1 MTTILKVFT
10 LHLFIMLHGV
20 HGHIYDVTEYGAEP
34 SNIDNK
40 DAFLAAWRAACGS
53 AAGNATLLIP
63 EGTFAVSTVEFSG
76 PCKNGRSPLAVV
88 VDGVLHPCAGGCH
101 RKSGDDDVWITFSGV
116 SNLLVTGAGTLDG
129 RGGEHGHS
137 NGGGKSKT
145 TTVREI
151 FFNFLVKRNGEVD
164 DDDDEYT
171 HMANICADPG
181 AGQRGERDAT
191 SRRSR
196 LRIEAPAASR
206 NTDGIH
212 VGLSSHVTV
221 ADSLVGT
228 GDDCVSIGPGSS
240 GVVIAG
246 VACGPGHGISV
257 GSLGREEGEG
267 DVRGLVVRNCTVVG
281 TTNGLRIKTWPG
293 SPPSRAFNITF
304 RDIVM
309 SNVSNPIIIDQHYC
323 PHAHCS
329 DIAKPSLV
337 QISDV
342 TYERI
347 EGTSSSR
354 VAVQLL
360 CSEDRPCSGVRFDR
374 VNLSCGRERCGSK
387 FSNVEG
393 TKPTLV
399 AADEAAAFG
408 PGAVPPPDQDADVV
422 ESQH

>member
-1 MTTILKVFT
+1 MVSRKLICNEEIVRNMGRNILFQKKYERVWY
-10 LHLFIMLHGV
+10 LV
-20 HGHIYDVTEYGAEP
+20 YV
-34 SNIDNK
+34 K
-40 DAFLAAWRAACGS
+40 AFLAAWRAACGS

-137 NGGGKSKT
+137 NGGGKLT
-145 TTVREI
+145 TTTTNTHIWRTFVQTLELDSVANATVRGLR
-151 FFNFLVKRNGEVD
+151 FLNS
-164 DDDDEYT
+164 
-171 HMANICADPG
+171 
-181 AGQRGERDAT
+181 RGFHLNLH
-191 SRRSR
+191 RSSHVAAER

>member
-1 MTTILKVFT
+1 MTVILKVFI
-10 LHLFIMLHGV
+10 LHLLIMLHGV
-20 HGHIYDVTEYGAEP
+20 QGHIYDVTEYGAEP
-34 SNIDNK
+34 SNVDNK
-40 DAFLAAWRAACGS
+40 DAFVAAWRAACGS

-63 EGTFAVSTVEFSG
+63 EGTFAVSNIEFSG
-76 PCKNGRSPLAVV
+76 PCKNGHSPLAVV
-88 VDGVLHPCAGGCH
+88 VDGVLHPCAGSCH
-101 RKSGDDDVWITFSGV
+101 RKSDDVWITFSSI

-129 RGGEHGHS
+129 RGGERHS
-137 NGGGKSKT
+137 NGAKSKT
-145 TTVREI
+145 TTFDNTTSITQTLELNSVANATVRGLK
-151 FFNFLVKRNGEVD
+151 FLNS
-164 DDDDEYT
+164 
-171 HMANICADPG
+171 
-181 AGQRGERDAT
+181 RGFHLNLH
-191 SRRSR
+191 RSSHVAAEG

-212 VGLSSHVTV
+212 LGLSSHVTV
-221 ADSLVGT
+221 ADSFIGT

-240 GVVIAG
+240 GVVVTG
-246 VACGPGHGISV
+246 VVCGPGHGISV
-257 GSLGREEGEG
+257 GSLGREEGED
-267 DVRGLVVRNCTVVG
+267 DVRGLLVRNCTVTG

-309 SNVSNPIIIDQHYC
+309 ANVSNPIIIDQHYC

-329 DIAKPSLV
+329 HIGKPSLV

-342 TYERI
+342 AYERI
-347 EGTSSSR
+347 AGTSSSR

-393 TKPTLV
+393 KPNLV
-399 AADEAAAFG
+399 AADEAAFG
-408 PGAVPPPDQDADVV
+408 PGAVPPPEQDADVLSPNTEQLQV
-422 ESQH
+422 VQY